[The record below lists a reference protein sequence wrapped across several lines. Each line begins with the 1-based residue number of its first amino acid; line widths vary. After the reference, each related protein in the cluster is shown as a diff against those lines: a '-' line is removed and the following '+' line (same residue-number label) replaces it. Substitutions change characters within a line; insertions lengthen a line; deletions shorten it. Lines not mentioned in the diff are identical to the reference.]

1 LYTRLPLGLN
11 RFFVERRDAET
22 RRKMTKKKIKSCKFN
37 CSKSGDILLIVS
49 KSLGVY
55 ISLEP
60 NTTQKKINRRIKVCN
75 N

>member
-22 RRKMTKKKIKSCKFN
+22 RRKMTKKKSSKFN

>member
-1 LYTRLPLGLN
+1 LYTRLPVGLN

-22 RRKMTKKKIKSCKFN
+22 RRKMTKKIKSCKFN